1 MRSCTCTGQPR
12 LCEACVA
19 QQLAWLGGA
28 AACRG
33 SYWAESV
40 VRRLGRRR
48 IEPAP
53 TWPRYDDS
61 ARLRHLAL
69 ARIADMTRDP
79 VLGEL
84 LARAC
89 AESAREE
96 FESLM
101 SRFENG

>member
-1 MRSCTCTGQPR
+1 MQSCTCGGEPR
-12 LCEACVA
+12 LCDACVA

-33 SYWAESV
+33 SYWAANV
-40 VRRLGRRR
+40 VRRLGQRRV
-48 IEPAP
+48 EPAP

-61 ARLRHLAL
+61 ARLRNLAL
-69 ARIADMTRDP
+69 ARIADMTSDP

-96 FESLM
+96 YDQLM
-101 SRFENG
+101 ATASRR